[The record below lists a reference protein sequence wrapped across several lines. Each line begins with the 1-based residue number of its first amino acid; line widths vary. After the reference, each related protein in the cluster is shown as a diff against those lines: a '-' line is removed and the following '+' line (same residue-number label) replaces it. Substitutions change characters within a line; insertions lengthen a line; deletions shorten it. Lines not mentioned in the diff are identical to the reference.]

1 MLGDIMKSVGIIAEY
16 NPFHN
21 GHQYHI
27 QQSKNLTGA
36 DAAVVLMSGH
46 FTQRGLPAVAD
57 KWQRAKWAIQ
67 GGADLVFE
75 LPFVYA
81 VRSAELFAKGGISIL
96 HRLGVDFLSFG
107 SEIGNLSPL
116 SSTAQIL
123 AEEPADF
130 RQLLIERL
138 DAGLSFPAARQ
149 AALQDYLGDSVPLNS
164 PNDILAVEYLKWI
177 YRLNSSIKPVTFQR
191 IGTQYHDTES
201 AGKFASANY
210 LRTLLYQGNDISSFV
225 PQTITGSLPCML
237 TFENLILCSLRQL
250 KKPEIVQLCDV
261 SEGLENRIK
270 TAANQP
276 DYKHVID
283 SIKSKRYTH
292 TRIARILL
300 YCLFRFPKDAPQ
312 ANYVRLLAANTTG
325 CTLLRKMKQNSE
337 IEIITSL
344 NRKCTDLPAM
354 EYDILAGD
362 LYSLLQIDPQKRTGG
377 KEFTTSALIFDSPLQ
392 VE

>member
-1 MLGDIMKSVGIIAEY
+1 MKTVGIIAEY

-96 HRLGVDFLSFG
+96 HRLGVDFVSFG
-107 SEIGNLSPL
+107 SETGSLEPLLS
-116 SSTAQIL
+116 AAKVL
-123 AEEPADF
+123 ADEPPAF
-130 RQLLIERL
+130 RQLLTEGL
-138 DAGLSFPAARQ
+138 DTGLSFPAARQ
-149 AALQDYLGDSVPLNS
+149 AALHDYLGNTFPLS
-164 PNDILAVEYLKWI
+164 TPNDILAVEYLKWLC
-177 YRLNSSIKPVTFQR
+177 RLSSPVKPITLRR

-201 AGKFASANY
+201 VGKYASANH
-210 LRTLLYQGNDISSFV
+210 LRTLLYQGKDISSFI
-225 PQTITGSLPCML
+225 PQSTQEPLPSMQ

-250 KKPEIVQLCDV
+250 TKSQIARLCDV
-261 SEGLENRIK
+261 SEGLENKIK
-270 TAANQP
+270 AAATQP
-276 DYKHVID
+276 DYNHIIEFV
-283 SIKSKRYTH
+283 KSKRYTH

-300 YCLFRFPKDAPQ
+300 YCLFRFPKDAPE
-312 ANYVRLLAANTTG
+312 ANYVRLLAANDSG
-325 CTLLRKMKQNSE
+325 CKFLRELKQSSQ

-344 NRKCTDLPAM
+344 NHKNASLPAM

-362 LYSLLQIDPQKRTGG
+362 LYHLLFTDPQMRTGG
-377 KEFTTSALIFDSPLQ
+377 KEFTIPASVTKLP
-392 VE
+392 